1 MDNTVIEQMGREKAE
16 VKEKH
21 KQAEQEWESRKQAD
35 FRAGKA
41 AGREWA
47 KDAPYTELTQYRKG
61 SPEEESFRNSA
72 VSSDIMKKKEKSLQ
86 WATGWVEGVREFCQ
100 EIERKL

>member
-21 KQAEQEWESRKQAD
+21 KQAAQEWESRKQAD

-41 AGREWA
+41 AGLE
-47 KDAPYTELTQYRKG
+47 
-61 SPEEESFRNSA
+61 
-72 VSSDIMKKKEKSLQ
+72 
-86 WATGWVEGVREFCQ
+86 
-100 EIERKL
+100 

>member
-21 KQAEQEWESRKQAD
+21 KQAAQEWESGKQAD

-41 AGREWA
+41 AGLE
-47 KDAPYTELTQYRKG
+47 
-61 SPEEESFRNSA
+61 
-72 VSSDIMKKKEKSLQ
+72 
-86 WATGWVEGVREFCQ
+86 
-100 EIERKL
+100 